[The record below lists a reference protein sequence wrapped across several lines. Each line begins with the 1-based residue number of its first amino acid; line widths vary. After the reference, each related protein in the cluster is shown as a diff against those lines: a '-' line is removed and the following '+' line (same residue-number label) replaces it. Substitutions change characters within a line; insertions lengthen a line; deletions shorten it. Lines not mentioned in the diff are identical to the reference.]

1 VAVPHTIGRYEILG
15 SIGSG
20 GMGTLLRARDP
31 KIGGRTV
38 AIKLLK
44 EGIDND
50 EIRRRFMQEANAAG
64 VLEHENI
71 VRIFDVG
78 EQDGEPF
85 IAMEY
90 IDGETLS
97 QWIRRKEPATVTR
110 KLRLLEELCDGLAYA
125 HSFNIVHRD
134 IKPANLMVEKRRSR
148 LKILDFGIAKL
159 ADSGITN
166 AGALIGSFNYMS
178 PEQVRGLPIDNRS
191 DIFSVGAVMFE
202 LLSYKQAFP
211 GGLGDGVLGRI
222 AEQPAP
228 RLRQVIPDADPEVE
242 QIINKALEKDP
253 GRRYPDLPAMH
264 RDLTRVRRRLERDE
278 QTTGEHTRFEH
289 DDSSRGQHHTPTGTP
304 KPGGKTGPEAERFAR
319 IRAEQVAQQ
328 LAAATEAFEAG
339 RFEEA
344 IDFTYRASAVDEDD
358 PKPRELRTR
367 AQAALDE
374 QHANQHLADAQS
386 ALGRGDIEAADALVA
401 KAIEVRPGHTGIGVL
416 REAVARAR
424 NQVALAAVMQ
434 RARTALE
441 RGDWTGAIRAT
452 TEAELYQPGL
462 DEARGIRQR
471 AQAAIDEQAARERAR
486 QERIRDAVEGARRAI
501 VHSALEEAQAFAD
514 QAARD
519 RADTRVLENLRTEI
533 DLARHQAESAARR
546 SAQAAALIG
555 EGIAKFNAGEFR
567 AAIVRCDAALRI
579 QPDDPQALDVRR
591 RAQRA
596 IEEDEERQR
605 QAAEAERR
613 RQAAEAEAE
622 RQRQAAEAERRRQAA
637 EAEAERQRAAT
648 EAERRRQTEE
658 EARLAREQH
667 ERLAQDAIAAAEDDF
682 DGGRYD
688 SAIARLERFAPPH
701 DEVARALVEVRAAV
715 AERRAQAEAAARAER
730 DEAARRQAEE
740 QRLRDEEQR
749 RAEEEQRVARAARAA
764 ALADTSREL
773 ASAGQYPQA
782 LATLTEATRLDPT
795 NPALQELKRQIGEA
809 KTAHEAAERRARDLA
824 AKLTE
829 AESRLAA
836 GDFVKARKS
845 AEAAAQIDAQAAGPI
860 LGRIGDA
867 EARVAHEKAEQQ
879 KAAEAQRQA
888 RERDQKVAA
897 LLTKARKAKKPADAL
912 SFLEEAQRIDP
923 QRPELAAL
931 IAQRQAEVARPSTP
945 PPGRPAE
952 RGPAPGV
959 PERKTGTPLSPA
971 LLGGVGAVVLL
982 LIVGIWYF
990 LRDPTPTPDPKK
1002 DDVVVVDPNRKD
1014 PVKPVVE
1021 PSTVKIDTQP
1031 WTNVTLT
1038 PPAGGEPVK
1047 CITPCQ
1053 LQLAPGDYQLTF
1065 ENPGLSQPHRE
1076 RLTVPAGQPV
1086 DMSVA
1091 IPGFDIDRAA
1101 ASIVGR

>member
-97 QWIRRKEPATVTR
+97 QWIRRKEPASVVR

-125 HSFNIVHRD
+125 HSFSIVHRD
-134 IKPANLMVEKRRSR
+134 IKPANLMVEKRRGR

-178 PEQVRGLPIDNRS
+178 PEQVRGLPIDHRS
-191 DIFSVGAVMFE
+191 DIFSCGAVMFE

-228 RLRQVIPDADPEVE
+228 RLRQVVPDADPEVE

-278 QTTGEHTRFEH
+278 GQSGEHTRLEH
-289 DDSSRGQHHTPTGTP
+289 EPHGSHTPTGTP
-304 KPGGKTGPEAERFAR
+304 KPSGKTGPEAERFAR
-319 IRAEQVAQQ
+319 IRAEQVAQH
-328 LAAATEAFEAG
+328 LDAAMKAFEAG

-374 QHANQHLADAQS
+374 HHADQHLADAQA

-401 KAIEVRPGHTGIGVL
+401 KAIEVRPGHTGIGAM

-434 RARTALE
+434 RARTAIE
-441 RGDWTGAIRAT
+441 RADWTGAIRAT
-452 TEAELYQPGL
+452 AEAELYQPGM
-462 DEARGIRQR
+462 DEARQIRQR

-501 VHSALEEAQAFAD
+501 IHGALEEAQAFAD

-519 RADTRVLENLRTEI
+519 RADTRILENLRTEI
-533 DLARHQAESAARR
+533 ELARHQAESAARR

-605 QAAEAERR
+605 QAAEAERQR
-613 RQAAEAEAE
+613 LAAEAE
-622 RQRQAAEAERRRQAA
+622 RQRAAAEAERRRQAA
-637 EAEAERQRAAT
+637 EAERQRAAA
-648 EAERRRQTEE
+648 EAERRRLAEE
-658 EARLAREQH
+658 EAREAREQH
-667 ERLAQDAIAAAEDDF
+667 ERAARAEVELAWREVEAGSLDAAV
-682 DGGRYD
+682 
-688 SAIARLERFAPPH
+688 ARLERFAPPH
-701 DEVARALVEVRAAV
+701 DEIARALVEIRAEI

-730 DEAARRQAEE
+730 EEAARRQAEE
-740 QRLRDEEQR
+740 QRQREEEQR
-749 RAEEEQRVARAARAA
+749 RAEEEQRAARAARAA
-764 ALADTSREL
+764 ALAETSREL

-795 NPALQELKRQIGEA
+795 NAALQELTRQIRDA
-809 KTAHEAAERRARDLA
+809 KTAHEAAERRARDLSA
-824 AKLTE
+824 RIAE

-836 GDFVKARKS
+836 GDFAKARKS
-845 AEAAAQIDAQAAGPI
+845 ADAAAQIDAQAAG
-860 LGRIGDA
+860 LQAVLARIAEA
-867 EARVAHEKAEQQ
+867 EARVAQEKAAQQ
-879 KAAEAQRQA
+879 QAAEAARLA
-888 RERDQKVAA
+888 RERDQKVTA
-897 LLTKARKAKKPADAL
+897 LIAKARKAKKPGDAL
-912 SFLEEAQRIDP
+912 GFLEEAQRLDP
-923 QRPELAAL
+923 QRAELAAL
-931 IAQRQAEVARPSTP
+931 LAQRQAELAQKSTTPIPGPAVARVPTP
-945 PPGRPAE
+945 GVT
-952 RGPAPGV
+952 V

-971 LLGGVGAVVLL
+971 LLGGIGAAVLL
-982 LIVGIWYF
+982 LVVGLWYF
-990 LRDPTPTPDPKK
+990 LREPTPPPPGPDKPE
-1002 DDVVVVDPNRKD
+1002 VVDPGRKESD
-1014 PVKPVVE
+1014 QPAVT
-1021 PSTVKIDTQP
+1021 PSAVKIDTEP

-1038 PPAGGEPVK
+1038 PTGGGKAET
-1047 CITPCQ
+1047 CTTPCQ
-1053 LQLAPGDYQLTF
+1053 LQLAPGEYEVAF
-1065 ENPGLSQPHRE
+1065 ENGGITQPHTE
-1076 RLTVPAGQPV
+1076 RLAVPAGQPV
-1086 DMSVA
+1086 DLHRAM
-1091 IPGFDIDRAA
+1091 PGFDVDRAVS
-1101 ASIVGR
+1101 SIVGR